1 MIYVAVIVIL
11 GHPLSLIRVLF
22 ISYTHTTLHTNFYQE
37 YLSLCISIS
46 SVEYSLLHPAEAA
59 AAISQTRV
67 SMLAAAHAA
76 SAKGNS
82 LYPHDSHR
90 NTYEANKTTS
100 TSSRGV
106 SKAAA
111 ADADRLLR
119 FSPLHQSSP
128 LTMLSQH
135 SDALFIHA
143 LPASAASSDPLL
155 LHAPLPPSMASVTG
169 VWDAAGAMLMW
180 AQVVHAIANEYG
192 DYAHSWV
199 RFDFILL

>member
-1 MIYVAVIVIL
+1 M
-11 GHPLSLIRVLF
+11 
-22 ISYTHTTLHTNFYQE
+22 
-37 YLSLCISIS
+37 
-46 SVEYSLLHPAEAA
+46 LHPAEAA
-59 AAISQTRV
+59 AAISQIRV
-67 SMLAAAHAA
+67 SMLAATHAA
-76 SAKGNS
+76 IVKGNS
-82 LYPHDSHR
+82 LYPHDS
-90 NTYEANKTTS
+90 NKNTS
-100 TSSRGV
+100 TSSRGA

-135 SDALFIHA
+135 SDALFTHA
-143 LPASAASSDPLL
+143 LPASAASPDPLL
-155 LHAPLPPSMASVTG
+155 LHAPLPQSMASVTG

-199 RFDFILL
+199 RFVHISLYIHMILRYVWDINLL